1 MIVLNEIKVRKEIAI
16 LRAIKHFAGLTDKEA
31 ILLCKLEM
39 LIDNM
44 LAEGELYQ
52 CDNSLLL
59 GLLNNLMSYKL
70 NTSLK

>member
-1 MIVLNEIKVRKEIAI
+1 MIVLNEIKVRKKIAQ
-16 LRAIKHFAGLTDKEA
+16 LRAIQYLAGLTDKEA

-52 CDNSLLL
+52 CDTCLLL
-59 GLLNNLMSYKL
+59 GI
-70 NTSLK
+70 T